1 MNQQFLRMQQLAG
14 VKPQPTFDDLVIE
27 ALTEYH
33 LYVNYYSKGILK
45 ENINKGILTKAKESS
60 KGFLTKL
67 KNLSKK
73 FDLSPT
79 ETLMTSLLKTV
90 KKSITPK
97 EYNEYIKFI
106 KNYEGSA
113 NTKSIQQYIDKKLE
127 STSLNESFLDIFR
140 NKEKGGA
147 NTGSKVGLFML
158 LALKIGMMLYSTN
171 ASAFNNAESN
181 VDNENVPTISTGT
194 DLSNTLDSIGG
205 SQKTVQYIDNL
216 ETNPSAL
223 DTDEPSSNADSN
235 PVYVSDDGKE
245 IKIGFG
251 TGESEVKNVKDIAK
265 KVYDKIKQ
273 AAGGKTIKNLPINKQ
288 GLISNLPGE
297 NDDDPKGPK
306 KTGLASDRNAE
317 ADSVYDEIEAL
328 AKADNPNIKISL
340 VDKGTN
346 VDDLGSEVEKDS
358 DEAKKTQ
365 AISLDISDMET
376 EDEKEP
382 EKKDT
387 PKLDNDKALF
397 RAPKLTAPDANK
409 YTVLAAQILP
419 ELISDEAYKSFR
431 NNLKLEKDE
440 VLNDSSVA
448 KNIERLKQEN
458 TKEAKD
464 TIATLLWLRTIKK
477 SPQTLANEFKKL
489 DPKINLVFQ
498 GGLFKPGQKGKAAY
512 RPGSGLAQ
520 TPDATRDQTTQ
531 LAEIYL
537 SLLLEAQ
544 SNFSSLPGYKGD
556 NEVKSKLGYL
566 IPIYVYNWNVEF
578 GEGTFDY
585 IQQGDYAP
593 SFNKFAKDAPVI
605 VQKLSTQYEPKPK
618 DKPTQSTDQTSST
631 KKTPPD
637 VVRLSQVIGRDKG
650 FQKWLGKIDNV
661 NELSSFILALFLY
674 RDNKGSLFSPDKL
687 NGFDSNAGKVRSALF
702 SLNNKIPDVIQEENE
717 DDNFIRKFGD
727 VKAAYTY
734 IGKSTTLR
742 NELMRISDL
751 PEFHSFILQSILP
764 YINPKFKTK
773 EGVKDLTNA
782 IALAA
787 RQTKEFEKLLDKQK
801 SK

>member
-14 VKPQPTFDDLVIE
+14 VKPQPTFDNLVIE

-33 LYVNYYSKGILK
+33 LYVNYYSKDILK
-45 ENINKGILTKAKESS
+45 ENINEGILTKAKESS

-147 NTGSKVGLFML
+147 NTGSKAGLFML

-181 VDNENVPTISTGT
+181 IDNENVPTISTGV

-216 ETNPSAL
+216 ETNPSTL
-223 DTDEPSSNADSN
+223 DADGSSSNADSN
-235 PVYVSDDGKE
+235 PIYVSDDGKE

-251 TGESEVKNVKDIAK
+251 TGESEIKNVKDIAK

-297 NDDDPKGPK
+297 NDNDPKGPK
-306 KTGLASDRNAE
+306 KTGLASDRNEE
-317 ADSVYDEIEAL
+317 ADSVYDGIEAL
-328 AKADNPNIKISL
+328 AKADNPDIKISL
-340 VDKGTN
+340 IDKGTN
-346 VDDLGSEVEKDS
+346 ADDLGSEVEKDS
-358 DEAKKTQ
+358 DEAKQTQ
-365 AISLDISDMET
+365 VISLDISDMET

-397 RAPKLTAPDANK
+397 RAPRLTAPDANK
-409 YTVLAAQILP
+409 YTVLTAQILP
-419 ELISDEAYKSFR
+419 KLISDDAYKSFR
-431 NNLKLEKDE
+431 KNLKLEDNE
-440 VLNDSSVA
+440 VLNDDSVA

-458 TKEAKD
+458 TQEAKD
-464 TIATLLWLRTIKK
+464 AINILLWARTIKK

-498 GGLFKPGQKGKAAY
+498 GRALKPGEKGKAVY
-512 RPGSGLAQ
+512 RPGSGLSQ
-520 TPDATRDQTTQ
+520 TPDAVRDQTTQ
-531 LAEIYL
+531 LAEIYS

-544 SNFSSLPGYKGD
+544 SSFSSLPGYIGD
-556 NEVKSKLGYL
+556 NKAKSELGYL
-566 IPIYVYNWNVEF
+566 VPIYAYNWNVSF
-578 GEGTFDY
+578 GKDTFDY
-585 IQQGDYAP
+585 IQQGEYVS

-605 VQKLSTQYEPKPK
+605 VQKLSAPQDSK
-618 DKPTQSTDQTSST
+618 STSST
-631 KKTPPD
+631 EPFDKNKKKTQPD
-637 VVRLSQVIGRDKG
+637 VTRVTQAIEKDTSFKR
-650 FQKWLGKIDNV
+650 FLGKLDNV
-661 NELSSFILALFLY
+661 NELSNFILALFLY
-674 RDNKGSLFSPDKL
+674 RDNKGEPLFDKNFATSRDKVKSAIYGLTYRMPDKL
-687 NGFDSNAGKVRSALF
+687 KEA
-702 SLNNKIPDVIQEENE
+702 
-717 DDNFIRKFGD
+717 DDDDLIRKFPD
-727 VKAAYTY
+727 VQTAYTY

-742 NELMRISDL
+742 NLLKNINTIE
-751 PEFHSFILQSILP
+751 EFHQLILRSILP
-764 YINPKFKTK
+764 FIHPKFKTK
-773 EGVKDLTNA
+773 SGVGDLKKA
-782 IALAA
+782 IISAGN
-787 RQTKEFEKLLDKQK
+787 RSKEFENILNKKK
-801 SK
+801 

>member
-45 ENINKGILTKAKESS
+45 ENINEGIFTGLKNKLAKTFKGIKPTEALYVTLLAKIRNITKKVTGNDKLFDKIVDYLATKPSKEDLSSWLDKNASLTEAKTIPAWKRVVLVLMTLLIANGAFGKYSKEEIKNSGIKAKSE
-60 KGFLTKL
+60 
-67 KNLSKK
+67 
-73 FDLSPT
+73 
-79 ETLMTSLLKTV
+79 KTADATQ
-90 KKSITPK
+90 KTP
-97 EYNEYIKFI
+97 
-106 KNYEGSA
+106 G
-113 NTKSIQQYIDKKLE
+113 
-127 STSLNESFLDIFR
+127 
-140 NKEKGGA
+140 
-147 NTGSKVGLFML
+147 
-158 LALKIGMMLYSTN
+158 
-171 ASAFNNAESN
+171 
-181 VDNENVPTISTGT
+181 
-194 DLSNTLDSIGG
+194 LDSDPDTADYSKLAQELGV
-205 SQKTVQYIDNL
+205 SDSTQDAID
-216 ETNPSAL
+216 AAAG
-223 DTDEPSSNADSN
+223 DTGNN

-245 IKIGFG
+245 IKIGFD
-251 TGESEVKNVKDIAK
+251 TGEFRVKNVKDIAK

-317 ADSVYDEIEAL
+317 TDSVYDEIEAL
-328 AKADNPNIKISL
+328 AKADNPNIKMSL

-431 NNLKLEKDE
+431 KNLKLEDNKFSGE
-440 VLNDSSVA
+440 VINDDSVA

-464 TIATLLWLRTIKK
+464 AIATLLWLRTIKK

-531 LAEIYL
+531 LAEIYS